1 MVKGGQK
8 SFARER
14 ENERAKGK
22 KEIKS
27 VDAKLSAITSLGM
40 NVYIYIQI
48 LIYPLNWYYSCLV

>member
-1 MVKGGQK
+1 MGKDGQK

-14 ENERAKGK
+14 ERKSEGEKG
-22 KEIKS
+22 IKS

-40 NVYIYIQI
+40 NVCIYIHM